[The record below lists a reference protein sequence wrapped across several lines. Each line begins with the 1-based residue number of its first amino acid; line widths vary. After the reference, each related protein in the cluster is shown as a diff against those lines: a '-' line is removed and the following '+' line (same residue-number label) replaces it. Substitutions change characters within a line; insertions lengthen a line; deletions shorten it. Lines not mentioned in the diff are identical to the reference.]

1 MLTLIY
7 RLIIVFV
14 TILVIR
20 DMFQE
25 EDGWNQL
32 TGSMVI
38 VPFILRLLMIK

>member
-7 RLIIVFV
+7 RLIIVFI

-20 DMFQE
+20 DMFKE
-25 EDGWNQL
+25 EDVWNQL
-32 TGSMVI
+32 TSSIVI